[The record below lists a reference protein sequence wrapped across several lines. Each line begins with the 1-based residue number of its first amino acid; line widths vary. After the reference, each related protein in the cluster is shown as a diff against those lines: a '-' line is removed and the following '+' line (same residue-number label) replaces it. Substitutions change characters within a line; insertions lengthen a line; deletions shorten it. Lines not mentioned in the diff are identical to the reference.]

1 MINYFNN
8 MNKVEIIAELDK
20 LMYIAEQLENTFL
33 VSRLEVIKQSLIKD
47 WNESDAYYDI
57 LINQL
62 K

>member
-33 VSRLEVIKQSLIKD
+33 VGRLEVIKQSLIKD
-47 WNESDAYYDI
+47 WNESDAYYE
-57 LINQL
+57 LISSQL

>member
-1 MINYFNN
+1 MSKI
-8 MNKVEIIAELDK
+8 EIIAELDK
-20 LMYIAEQLENTFL
+20 LMYIAEQLDNTFL
-33 VSRLEVIKQSLIKD
+33 AGRLEVIKQSLIKD

>member
-33 VSRLEVIKQSLIKD
+33 VGRLEVIKQSLIKD

>member
-1 MINYFNN
+1 

-33 VSRLEVIKQSLIKD
+33 VGRLEVIKQSLIND
-47 WNESDAYYDI
+47 WNESDAYYK
-57 LINQL
+57 LISSQL

>member
-1 MINYFNN
+1 MS
-8 MNKVEIIAELDK
+8 KTEIIAELDK
-20 LMYIAEQLENTFL
+20 LMYIAEQLDNTFL
-33 VSRLEVIKQSLIKD
+33 AGRLEVIKQSLIKD

>member
-1 MINYFNN
+1 

-33 VSRLEVIKQSLIKD
+33 VGRLEVIKQSLIKD
-47 WNESDAYYDI
+47 WNESDAYYE
-57 LINQL
+57 LISSQL

>member
-1 MINYFNN
+1 

-33 VSRLEVIKQSLIKD
+33 VGRLEAIKQSLIKD
-47 WNESDAYYDI
+47 WNESDAYYKI
-57 LINQL
+57 ISNQL

>member
-33 VSRLEVIKQSLIKD
+33 VGRLEVIKQSLIND
-47 WNESDAYYDI
+47 WNESDAYYE
-57 LINQL
+57 LISSQL

>member
-20 LMYIAEQLENTFL
+20 LMYIAEQLENSFL
-33 VSRLEVIKQSLIKD
+33 VGRLEVIKQSLIKD
-47 WNESDAYYDI
+47 WNESDSYYE
-57 LINQL
+57 LISSQL

>member
-1 MINYFNN
+1 
-8 MNKVEIIAELDK
+8 MNKVEIIEELDK

-33 VSRLEVIKQSLIKD
+33 AGRLEVIKQSLIKD